1 MSSKGLCV
9 RSRNFLNNFNI
20 PCVRNLRRELQ
31 SIVRP
36 PLHSQF
42 SARNNENKKMRK
54 LSLLLLLILLL
65 NSAYLFSFG
74 EPTLFYIF
82 NVLLHVCLGVVLIIP
97 FSIYVYTQFRGGS
110 LTEKSKLG
118 QTGIIGIA
126 VGIISGS
133 YLMIVGATTPYRWLL
148 ITHIVSVSAGILIFF
163 IHLLRSGALLTP
175 FLKKV
180 SVGVLVIVML
190 FPIGAKV
197 TQHYLPNATYLVKN
211 PALPPTSMYEE
222 GGGTTGHF
230 FPASVETE
238 TGALIPTDFFLTSQT
253 CAAKGCHPD
262 IYEQWNESAHHFSSF
277 NNQWYRKSIIYMQ
290 EVNGIQPSKWCGG
303 CHDPAILLNGVMDT
317 PIRENLH
324 TPAAH
329 AGLACTACHSIEK
342 VKDTMGNS
350 GYVIKYPPLHD
361 IAASDNSIIRNLHNY
376 LIRLDPEPHKKS
388 FLKPFHRENT
398 AEFCSTCHKAH
409 LDEPVN
415 NFRWVRGFNDYD
427 GWQKSGVSHQGALS
441 FYYPEKAKKCVD
453 CHMPLVASTD
463 AANINGRVHNHRFP
477 AANTA
482 LPFVNQHPEQLKVV
496 TEFLQDEVVTLDLF
510 ADGTPI
516 LINSAQ
522 GSATTESRPPQ
533 GEWQAQGTATTVT
546 RGQNTRID
554 VVVRTRGVGHR
565 FPTGTIDA
573 FDIWLEVKATD
584 ENGKIVFWNGR
595 IAAPDGNG
603 PVDPSAHFYRAYMLD
618 AHGNLINK
626 RNAWAMR
633 TVLYSNTIPPGAA
646 DTVRYRLEIPPDCG
660 NILTVEAKLNY
671 RKFNWWHTQ
680 WAYAGVRDPEDTDFQ
695 VDKGYD
701 DGKWVWHGDTSDVAG
716 KIKAIPNLPIIVMA
730 SAKATLQVKPDAAL
744 WYETPAKQGQ
754 IPSAK
759 MEGRID
765 GTETQRSNRASEIAP
780 TAINARERWN
790 DYGIG
795 LLLQGDLKAA
805 EIAFLKVTEIEPA
818 YLDGWVNVARC
829 RIKEGDMQGAE
840 TMLEKAFEIQKTLP
854 SENPHRAKVH
864 YFYALVQEAYGNYDT
879 AIEHLQQAAAQF
891 PRDTRVRNELGRM
904 HFLKRNYETALREFQ
919 KTLEV
924 DPEDLDAHYN
934 MMRCYRAL
942 KNPSMAAQAQKLYLR
957 FKADESVDAITGIPR
972 RADANVNRER
982 QRIHEHTNSFS
993 SFLAE

>member
-1 MSSKGLCV
+1 
-9 RSRNFLNNFNI
+9 
-20 PCVRNLRRELQ
+20 
-31 SIVRP
+31 
-36 PLHSQF
+36 
-42 SARNNENKKMRK
+42 MRK
-54 LSLLLLLILLL
+54 ISLSAFLILLL

-82 NVLLHVCLGVVLIIP
+82 NVLFHVGLGIVLIVP
-97 FSIYVYTQFRGGS
+97 FCIYVYKYLARNLQAHDQ
-110 LTEKSKLG
+110 TERVSILG
-118 QTGIIGIA
+118 QTGTIGIA
-126 VGIISGS
+126 IGIITGG

-148 ITHIVSVSAGILIFF
+148 ITHIVSVSAGSILLCIY
-163 IHLLRSGALLTP
+163 LVRGGSESRLTP
-175 FLKKV
+175 SLRKIT
-180 SVGVLVIVML
+180 VGVLIVVIL
-190 FPIGAKV
+190 FPIGARL
-197 TQHYLPNATYLVKN
+197 TQHYLPNETYLVEN

-238 TGALIPTDFFLTSQT
+238 TGALIPTDFFLTSET
-253 CAAKGCHPD
+253 CATSGCHPD
-262 IYEQWNESAHHFSSF
+262 IYRQWNESAHHFSSF

-290 EVNGIQPSKWCGG
+290 ELNGIQSSKWCGG
-303 CHDPAILLNGVMDT
+303 CHDPAILLNGVMDR

-324 TPAAH
+324 TPAAQ
-329 AGLACTACHSIEK
+329 AGLACTACHSIER

-361 IAASDNSIIRNLHNY
+361 IAASDNPIVRNLHNY

-398 AEFCSTCHKAH
+398 AEFCSTCHKVH

-415 NFRWVRGFNDYD
+415 NFRWIRGFDDYD
-427 GWQKSGVSHQGALS
+427 QWQKSGVSHQGALS

-453 CHMPLVASTD
+453 CHMPLVDSTD
-463 AANINGRVHNHRFP
+463 AANIDGKVHNHRFP

-482 LPFVNQHPEQLKVV
+482 LPFVNQHPDQLKAV

-510 ADGTPI
+510 ADGRPI
-516 LINSAQ
+516 PSDGVEI
-522 GSATTESRPPQ
+522 
-533 GEWQAQGTATTVT
+533 T
-546 RGQNTRID
+546 RGEDPRID

-565 FPTGTIDA
+565 FPAGTIDA

-603 PVDPSAHFYRAYMLD
+603 PIDPSAHFYRGYMLD

-626 RNAWAMR
+626 RNAWAAR

-646 DTVRYRLEIPPDCG
+646 DTVRYRLEIPPDSSKM
-660 NILTVEAKLNY
+660 LTLEAKLNY

-701 DGKWVWHGDTSDVAG
+701 NGKWVWMGDTSDVAG
-716 KIKAIPNLPIIVMA
+716 KIKAIPNLPITVMA
-730 SAKATLQVKPDAAL
+730 SAKATLQVNPIDAIKK
-744 WYETPAKQGQ
+744 TP
-754 IPSAK
+754 
-759 MEGRID
+759 
-765 GTETQRSNRASEIAP
+765 EIA
-780 TAINARERWN
+780 NARERWN

-805 EIAFLKVTEIEPA
+805 QAAFLKVTEIEPT
-818 YLDGWVNVARC
+818 YLDGWVNIARC
-829 RIKEGDMQGAE
+829 RIQEGDMQGAE
-840 TMLEKAFEIQKTLP
+840 AMLEKAFEIQRTLP
-854 SENPHRAKVH
+854 PGNPHRAKVH
-864 YFYALVQEAYGNYDT
+864 YFYALVQEADGNYDT
-879 AIEHLQQAAAQF
+879 AIEHLQHAASQF
-891 PRDTRVRNELGRM
+891 PRDTRVRNKLGRI
-904 HFLKRNYETALREFQ
+904 HFLKRNYETALAEFQ
-919 KTLEV
+919 KTLTV

-942 KNPSMAAQAQKLYLR
+942 KNPSLAAKSQKLYLR

-972 RADANVNRER
+972 RADPNVNLER
-982 QRIHEHTNSFS
+982 QRIHEHTNSYEPLS
-993 SFLAE
+993 YP

>member
-1 MSSKGLCV
+1 
-9 RSRNFLNNFNI
+9 
-20 PCVRNLRRELQ
+20 
-31 SIVRP
+31 
-36 PLHSQF
+36 
-42 SARNNENKKMRK
+42 MRK
-54 LSLLLLLILLL
+54 IFFCAFLILLI

-82 NVLLHVCLGVVLIIP
+82 NVLFHVGLGVVLIIP
-97 FSIYVYTQFRGGS
+97 FSIYTYQYLGRS
-110 LTEKSKLG
+110 LQAHIQKKQISTLG
-118 QTGIIGIA
+118 QVGSIGII
-126 VGIISGS
+126 VGIISGG

-148 ITHIVSVSAGILIFF
+148 ITHIVSISAGSILLC
-163 IHLLRSGALLTP
+163 IHLLRDKELLTP
-175 FLKKV
+175 LLKRI
-180 SVGVLVIVML
+180 SIGVLVVVVI
-190 FPIGAKV
+190 FPIGAKL
-197 TQHYLPNATYLVKN
+197 TQHYLPNETYLVEN

-238 TGALIPTDFFLTSQT
+238 TGALIPTDFFLTSET
-253 CAAKGCHPD
+253 CATSGCHPD
-262 IYEQWNESAHHFSSF
+262 IYRQWNESAHHFSSF

-303 CHDPAILLNGVMDT
+303 CHDPAILLNGVMDR

-324 TPAAH
+324 TPAAQ

-361 IAASDNSIIRNLHNY
+361 IAASDNPVIRNLHNY

-398 AEFCSTCHKAH
+398 AEFCSTCHKVH

-415 NFRWVRGFNDYD
+415 NFRWIRGFDDYD
-427 GWQKSGVSHQGALS
+427 QWQKSGVSHQGALS
-441 FYYPEKAKKCVD
+441 FYYPETAKKCVD
-453 CHMPLVASTD
+453 CHMPLVDSTD
-463 AANINGRVHNHRFP
+463 AANINGKVHNHRFP

-482 LPFVNQHPEQLKVV
+482 LPFVNQHPEQLKIV

-516 LINSAQ
+516 PSAGTQ
-522 GSATTESRPPQ
+522 IAR
-533 GEWQAQGTATTVT
+533 GE
-546 RGQNTRID
+546 NTRID

-565 FPTGTIDA
+565 FPAGTIDA

-595 IAAPDGNG
+595 IAAPNGNG

-626 RNAWAMR
+626 RNAWATR

-646 DTVRYRLEIPPDCG
+646 DTARYRLEIPVDCG
-660 NILTVEAKLNY
+660 NLLTVEAKLNY

-695 VDKGYD
+695 IDKGYD
-701 DGKWVWHGDTSDVAG
+701 DGKWVWTGDTSDVAG
-716 KIKAIPNLPIIVMA
+716 KIKAIPNLPTIVMA
-730 SAKATLQVKPDAAL
+730 STKTTLKVSVGGNSDSRPVDPQPK
-744 WYETPAKQGQ
+744 
-754 IPSAK
+754 
-759 MEGRID
+759 
-765 GTETQRSNRASEIAP
+765 SEN
-780 TAINARERWN
+780 TRERWN

-805 EIAFLKVTEIEPA
+805 ETAFLKVTQIEPA
-818 YLDGWVNVARC
+818 YLDGWVNVARV

-840 TMLEKAFEIQKTLP
+840 TMLEKAFEIQRTLP
-854 SENPHRAKVH
+854 PENPHRAKVH
-864 YFYALVQEAYGNYDT
+864 YFYALIQETYGNYDT
-879 AIEHLQQAAAQF
+879 AIEHLQHAASQF
-891 PRDTRVRNELGRM
+891 PRDTRVRNKLGRM
-904 HFLKRNYETALREFQ
+904 YFLKRNYETALTEFQ
-919 KTLEV
+919 KTLTV

-942 KNPSMAAQAQKLYLR
+942 KNPSLAAKSQKFYLR

-972 RADANVNRER
+972 RADADVNRER
-982 QRIHEHTNSFS
+982 QRIHEHTNSHES
-993 SFLAE
+993 LSYP

>member
-1 MSSKGLCV
+1 
-9 RSRNFLNNFNI
+9 
-20 PCVRNLRRELQ
+20 
-31 SIVRP
+31 
-36 PLHSQF
+36 
-42 SARNNENKKMRK
+42 MRK
-54 LSLLLLLILLL
+54 IFFCAFLILLI

-82 NVLLHVCLGVVLIIP
+82 NVLFHVGLGVVLIIP
-97 FSIYVYTQFRGGS
+97 FSIYTYQYLGRNLQAHIQKKQIST
-110 LTEKSKLG
+110 LG
-118 QTGIIGIA
+118 QVGSIGII
-126 VGIISGS
+126 VGIISGG

-148 ITHIVSVSAGILIFF
+148 ITHIVSISAGSILLC
-163 IHLLRSGALLTP
+163 IHLLRDKELLTP
-175 FLKKV
+175 LLKRI
-180 SVGVLVIVML
+180 SIGVLVVVVI
-190 FPIGAKV
+190 FPIGAKL
-197 TQHYLPNATYLVKN
+197 TQHYLPNETYLVEN

-238 TGALIPTDFFLTSQT
+238 TGALIPTDFFLTSET
-253 CAAKGCHPD
+253 CATSGCHPD
-262 IYEQWNESAHHFSSF
+262 IYRQWNESAHHFSSF

-303 CHDPAILLNGVMDT
+303 CHDPAILLNGVMDR

-324 TPAAH
+324 TPAAQ

-361 IAASDNSIIRNLHNY
+361 IAASDNPVIRNLHNY

-398 AEFCSTCHKAH
+398 AEFCSTCHKVH

-415 NFRWVRGFNDYD
+415 NFRWIRGFDDYD
-427 GWQKSGVSHQGALS
+427 QWQKSGVSHQGALS
-441 FYYPEKAKKCVD
+441 FYYPETAKKCVD
-453 CHMPLVASTD
+453 CHMPLVDSTD
-463 AANINGRVHNHRFP
+463 AANINGKVHNHRFP

-482 LPFVNQHPEQLKVV
+482 LPFVNQHPEQLKIV

-516 LINSAQ
+516 PRN
-522 GSATTESRPPQ
+522 GTEVVR
-533 GEWQAQGTATTVT
+533 GE
-546 RGQNTRID
+546 NTRVD

-565 FPTGTIDA
+565 FPAGTIDA

-595 IAAPDGNG
+595 IAAPNGNG

-626 RNAWAMR
+626 RNAWATR

-646 DTVRYRLEIPPDCG
+646 DTARYRLEIPVDCG
-660 NILTVEAKLNY
+660 NLLTVEAKLNY

-695 VDKGYD
+695 IDKGYD
-701 DGKWVWHGDTSDVAG
+701 DGKWVWTGDTSDVAG
-716 KIKAIPNLPIIVMA
+716 KIKAIPNLPTIVMA
-730 SAKATLQVKPDAAL
+730 STKTTLKVSVGGNSDSRPVDPQPK
-744 WYETPAKQGQ
+744 
-754 IPSAK
+754 
-759 MEGRID
+759 
-765 GTETQRSNRASEIAP
+765 SEN
-780 TAINARERWN
+780 TRERWN

-805 EIAFLKVTEIEPA
+805 ETAFLKVTEIEPA
-818 YLDGWVNVARC
+818 YLDGWVNVARA
-829 RIKEGDMQGAE
+829 RIAEGDMQGAE
-840 TMLEKAFEIQKTLP
+840 AMLEKAFEIQRTLP
-854 SENPHRAKVH
+854 PENPHRAKVH
-864 YFYALVQEAYGNYDT
+864 YFYALIQETYGNYDT
-879 AIEHLQQAAAQF
+879 AIEHLRHAASQF
-891 PRDTRVRNELGRM
+891 PRDTRVRNKLGRM
-904 HFLKRNYETALREFQ
+904 YFLKRNYETALTEFQ
-919 KTLEV
+919 KTLTV

-942 KNPSMAAQAQKLYLR
+942 KNPSLAAKSQKLYLR

-972 RADANVNRER
+972 RADADVNRER
-982 QRIHEHTNSFS
+982 QRIHEHTNSHES
-993 SFLAE
+993 LSYP

>member
-1 MSSKGLCV
+1 
-9 RSRNFLNNFNI
+9 
-20 PCVRNLRRELQ
+20 
-31 SIVRP
+31 
-36 PLHSQF
+36 
-42 SARNNENKKMRK
+42 MRK
-54 LSLLLLLILLL
+54 FSLIIFLILLI

-82 NVLLHVCLGVVLIIP
+82 NVLFHVGLGIILIIP
-97 FSIYVYTQFRGGS
+97 FSIYTYRQFKRIS
-110 LTEKSKLG
+110 TLG
-118 QTGIIGIA
+118 QIGIIGIA
-126 VGIISGS
+126 VGIISGG

-148 ITHIVSVSAGILIFF
+148 ITHIVSVSTGSILLCV
-163 IHLLRSGALLTP
+163 HLLRDKDLLTP
-175 FLKKV
+175 LFKKI
-180 SVGVLVIVML
+180 SIGVLTVVVL
-190 FPIGAKV
+190 FPIGAKL
-197 TQHYLPNATYLVKN
+197 TQHYLPNETYLVEN

-238 TGALIPTDFFLTSQT
+238 TGALIPTDFFLTSET
-253 CAAKGCHPD
+253 CATQGCHPD
-262 IYEQWNESAHHFSSF
+262 IYRQWNESAHHFSSF

-303 CHDPAILLNGVMDT
+303 CHDPAILLNGVMDR

-324 TPAAH
+324 TPAAQ

-361 IAASDNSIIRNLHNY
+361 IAASDNPVIRNLHNY

-398 AEFCSTCHKAH
+398 AEFCSTCHKVH

-415 NFRWVRGFNDYD
+415 NFRWLRGFNDYD
-427 GWQKSGVSHQGALS
+427 QWQKSGVSHQGALS
-441 FYYPEKAKKCVD
+441 FYYPETAKKCVD
-453 CHMPLVASTD
+453 CHMPLVDSTD
-463 AANINGRVHNHRFP
+463 AGNINGKVHNHRFP

-482 LPFVNQHPEQLKVV
+482 LPFVNQHPEQLKAV
-496 TEFLQDEVVTLDLF
+496 TDFLQDDVVTLDLF

-516 LINSAQ
+516 PRD
-522 GSATTESRPPQ
+522 GTEI
-533 GEWQAQGTATTVT
+533 V
-546 RGQNTRID
+546 RGKSTRID

-565 FPTGTIDA
+565 FPAGTIDA

-603 PVDPSAHFYRAYMLD
+603 PVDPGAHFYRAYMLD

-626 RNAWAMR
+626 RNAWAAR

-646 DTVRYRLEIPPDCG
+646 DTARYRLEIPPDCG
-660 NILTVEAKLNY
+660 NLLTVEVKLNY

-701 DGKWVWHGDTSDVAG
+701 DGKWVWTGDTSDVAG
-716 KIKAIPNLPIIVMA
+716 KIKEIPNLPIVVMA
-730 SAKATLQVKPDAAL
+730 STEATLKVSVGGA
-744 WYETPAKQGQ
+744 ETPQQKHSDSGPMDPQPKYEN
-754 IPSAK
+754 I
-759 MEGRID
+759 
-765 GTETQRSNRASEIAP
+765 
-780 TAINARERWN
+780 RERWN

-805 EIAFLKVTEIEPA
+805 ETAFLKVTEIEPA
-818 YLDGWVNVARC
+818 YLDGWVNVARV
-829 RIKEGDMQGAE
+829 RIQEGDMQGAE
-840 TMLEKAFEIQKTLP
+840 AMLDKAFEIQKTLSP
-854 SENPHRAKVH
+854 ENPHRAKVH
-864 YFYALVQEAYGNYDT
+864 YFYALIQEADGNYDT
-879 AIEHLQQAAAQF
+879 AIEHLQRAASQF
-891 PRDTRVRNELGRM
+891 PRDTRVRNKLGRM
-904 HFLKRNYETALREFQ
+904 HFLKRSYETALAEFQ
-919 KTLEV
+919 KTLTV

-942 KNPSMAAQAQKLYLR
+942 KNPSLAAKSQKLYLR

-972 RADANVNRER
+972 RADADVNRER
-982 QRIHEHTNSFS
+982 QRIHEHTNNYGS
-993 SFLAE
+993 LPNP

>member
-1 MSSKGLCV
+1 
-9 RSRNFLNNFNI
+9 
-20 PCVRNLRRELQ
+20 
-31 SIVRP
+31 
-36 PLHSQF
+36 
-42 SARNNENKKMRK
+42 MRK
-54 LSLLLLLILLL
+54 IFFCAFLILLI

-82 NVLLHVCLGVVLIIP
+82 NVLFHVGLGVVLIIP
-97 FSIYVYTQFRGGS
+97 FSIYTYQYLGRS
-110 LTEKSKLG
+110 LQAHIQKKQISTLG
-118 QTGIIGIA
+118 QVGIIGII
-126 VGIISGS
+126 VGIISGG

-148 ITHIVSVSAGILIFF
+148 ITHIVSVSAGSILLCV
-163 IHLLRSGALLTP
+163 HLLRDTELLTP
-175 FLKKV
+175 LFKKI
-180 SVGVLVIVML
+180 SIGVLAVVLL
-190 FPIGAKV
+190 FPIGAKL
-197 TQHYLPNATYLVKN
+197 TQHYLPNETYLVEN

-238 TGALIPTDFFLTSQT
+238 TGALIPTDFFLTSKT
-253 CAAKGCHPD
+253 CATKGCHPD
-262 IYEQWNESAHHFSSF
+262 IYRQWNESAHHFSSF

-303 CHDPAILLNGVMDT
+303 CHDPAILLNGVMDR

-324 TPAAH
+324 TPAAQ

-361 IAASDNSIIRNLHNY
+361 IAASDNPVIRNLHNY

-398 AEFCSTCHKAH
+398 AEFCSTCHKVH

-415 NFRWVRGFNDYD
+415 NFRWIRGFDDYD
-427 GWQKSGVSHQGALS
+427 QWQKSGVSHQGALS
-441 FYYPEKAKKCVD
+441 FYYPETAKKCVD
-453 CHMPLVASTD
+453 CHMPLVDSTD
-463 AANINGRVHNHRFP
+463 AANINGKVHNHRFP

-482 LPFVNQHPEQLKVV
+482 LPFVNQHPEQLKAV

-516 LINSAQ
+516 PRD
-522 GSATTESRPPQ
+522 GTEVVR
-533 GEWQAQGTATTVT
+533 GE
-546 RGQNTRID
+546 NTRID

-565 FPTGTIDA
+565 FPAGTIDA

-595 IAAPDGNG
+595 IAAPNGNG
-603 PVDPSAHFYRAYMLD
+603 PVDASAHFYRAYMLD

-626 RNAWAMR
+626 RNAWATR

-646 DTVRYRLEIPPDCG
+646 DTARYRLEIPTDCG
-660 NILTVEAKLNY
+660 NLLTVEAKLNY

-695 VDKGYD
+695 IDKGYD
-701 DGKWVWHGDTSDVAG
+701 DGKWVWTGDTSDVAG
-716 KIKAIPNLPIIVMA
+716 KIKAIPNLPTIVMV
-730 SAKATLQVKPDAAL
+730 STKTTLKVAG
-744 WYETPAKQGQ
+744 TVRV
-754 IPSAK
+754 PSAEVGDTRRVPLQK
-759 MEGRID
+759 AEDAVPMSPQPEN
-765 GTETQRSNRASEIAP
+765 T
-780 TAINARERWN
+780 RERWN

-805 EIAFLKVTEIEPA
+805 ETAFLKVTEIEPA
-818 YLDGWVNVARC
+818 YLDGWVNVARV

-840 TMLEKAFEIQKTLP
+840 TMLEKAFEIQRTLP
-854 SENPHRAKVH
+854 PENPHRAKVH
-864 YFYALVQEAYGNYDT
+864 YFYALIQETYGNYDT
-879 AIEHLQQAAAQF
+879 AIEHLQHAALQF
-891 PRDTRVRNELGRM
+891 PRDTRVRNKLGRM
-904 HFLKRNYETALREFQ
+904 YFLKRNYETALTEFQ
-919 KTLEV
+919 KTLTV

-942 KNPSMAAQAQKLYLR
+942 KNPSLAAKSQKLYLR

-972 RADANVNRER
+972 RADADVNRER
-982 QRIHEHTNSFS
+982 QRIHEHTNSHES
-993 SFLAE
+993 LSYP

>member
-1 MSSKGLCV
+1 
-9 RSRNFLNNFNI
+9 
-20 PCVRNLRRELQ
+20 
-31 SIVRP
+31 
-36 PLHSQF
+36 
-42 SARNNENKKMRK
+42 MRK
-54 LSLLLLLILLL
+54 FSLFAFLILLL

-82 NVLLHVCLGVVLIIP
+82 NVLFHVGLGVILIIP
-97 FSIYVYTQFRGGS
+97 FGIYVYRHLGRS
-110 LTEKSKLG
+110 LQAHIQKKHISMLG
-118 QTGIIGIA
+118 QIGIIGIV
-126 VGIISGS
+126 VGIVSGG

-148 ITHIVSVSAGILIFF
+148 ITHIVSVSAGSILFC
-163 IHLLRSGALLTP
+163 IHLLRDKELFTP
-175 FLKKV
+175 LLKKI
-180 SVGVLVIVML
+180 SICALAAVLL
-190 FPIGAKV
+190 FPIAAKLI
-197 TQHYLPNATYLVKN
+197 QHYLPNETYLVEN

-238 TGALIPTDFFLTSQT
+238 TGSLIPTDFFLTSET
-253 CAAKGCHPD
+253 CATKGCHPD
-262 IYEQWNESAHHFSSF
+262 IYRQWNESAHHFSSF

-303 CHDPAILLNGVMDT
+303 CHDPAILLNGVMDR

-324 TPAAH
+324 TPAAQ

-361 IAASDNSIIRNLHNY
+361 IAASDNPVIRNLHNY

-388 FLKPFHRENT
+388 FLKPFHRGNT

-415 NFRWVRGFNDYD
+415 NFRWIRGFNDYD
-427 GWQKSGVSHQGALS
+427 QWQKSGVSHQGALS
-441 FYYPEKAKKCVD
+441 FYYPETAKKCVD
-453 CHMPLVASTD
+453 CHMPLVDSTD
-463 AANINGRVHNHRFP
+463 AGNINGKVHNHRFP

-482 LPFVNQHPEQLKVV
+482 LPFVNQHPDQLKAV
-496 TEFLQDEVVTLDLF
+496 TEFLQNDVITLDLF

-516 LINSAQ
+516 PPD
-522 GSATTESRPPQ
+522 GTE
-533 GEWQAQGTATTVT
+533 VV
-546 RGQNTRID
+546 RGDNTRID

-595 IAAPDGNG
+595 IAAPHGNG
-603 PVDPSAHFYRAYMLD
+603 PVDPSAHFYRSYMLD
-618 AHGNLINK
+618 AHGNQINK
-626 RNAWAMR
+626 RNVWAAR

-646 DTVRYRLEIPPDCG
+646 DTVRYRLEIPSDTG
-660 NILTVEAKLNY
+660 EELTLEAKLNY

-680 WAYAGVRDPEDTDFQ
+680 WAYAGARDPEDTDFQ

-701 DGKWVWHGDTSDVAG
+701 DGRWVWTGDTSDVAG
-716 KIKAIPNLPIIVMA
+716 KIKAIPNLPITTMA
-730 SAKATLQVKPDAAL
+730 SVKAMFHVKD
-744 WYETPAKQGQ
+744 
-754 IPSAK
+754 
-759 MEGRID
+759 
-765 GTETQRSNRASEIAP
+765 
-780 TAINARERWN
+780 TAIRKEISPIVTNARERWN

-805 EIAFLKVTEIEPA
+805 QIAFSKVTEIEPE
-818 YLDGWVNVARC
+818 YLDGWVNIARC
-829 RIKEGDMQGAE
+829 RIEEGNMQGAE
-840 TMLEKAFEIQKTLP
+840 TVLEKAFEIQRTLP
-854 SENPHRAKVH
+854 PENPHRAKVH
-864 YFYALVQEAYGNYDT
+864 YFYALIQEAAGNYDT
-879 AIEHLQQAAAQF
+879 AIEHLQLAAAQF
-891 PRDTRVRNELGRM
+891 PRDTRVRNKLGRM
-904 HFLKRNYETALREFQ
+904 HFLKRNYETALSEFQ
-919 KTLEV
+919 KTLTV

-942 KNPSMAAQAQKLYLR
+942 KNPSLAAKSQKLYLR

-972 RADANVNRER
+972 RADPNVNRER
-982 QRIHEHTNSFS
+982 QRIHEHTNSYE
-993 SFLAE
+993 LLPNP

>member
-1 MSSKGLCV
+1 
-9 RSRNFLNNFNI
+9 
-20 PCVRNLRRELQ
+20 
-31 SIVRP
+31 
-36 PLHSQF
+36 
-42 SARNNENKKMRK
+42 MRK
-54 LSLLLLLILLL
+54 IFFCAFLILLI

-82 NVLLHVCLGVVLIIP
+82 NVLFHVGLGVVLIIP
-97 FSIYVYTQFRGGS
+97 FSIYTYQYLGRNLQAHIQKKQIST
-110 LTEKSKLG
+110 LG
-118 QTGIIGIA
+118 QVGSIGII
-126 VGIISGS
+126 VGIISGG

-148 ITHIVSVSAGILIFF
+148 ITHIVSVSAGSILLC
-163 IHLLRSGALLTP
+163 IHLLKDTELLTP
-175 FLKKV
+175 LLKKI
-180 SVGVLVIVML
+180 SIGVLVVVVI
-190 FPIGAKV
+190 FPIGAKL
-197 TQHYLPNATYLVKN
+197 TQHYLPNETYLVEN

-238 TGALIPTDFFLTSQT
+238 TGALIPTDFFLTSET
-253 CAAKGCHPD
+253 CATSGCHPD
-262 IYEQWNESAHHFSSF
+262 IYQQWNESAHHFSSF
-277 NNQWYRKSIIYMQ
+277 NNQWYRKSITYMQ
-290 EVNGIQPSKWCGG
+290 DVSGIQPSKWCGG
-303 CHDPAILLNGVMDT
+303 CHDPAILLNGVMDR

-324 TPAAH
+324 TPAAQ

-361 IAASDNSIIRNLHNY
+361 IAASDNPVIRNLHNY

-398 AEFCSTCHKAH
+398 AEFCSTCHKVH

-415 NFRWVRGFNDYD
+415 NFRWIRGFDDYD
-427 GWQKSGVSHQGALS
+427 QWQKSGVSHQGALS
-441 FYYPEKAKKCVD
+441 FYYPETAKKCVD
-453 CHMPLVASTD
+453 CHMPLVDSTD
-463 AANINGRVHNHRFP
+463 AANINGKVHNHRFP

-482 LPFVNQHPEQLKVV
+482 LPFVNQHPEQLKAV

-516 LINSAQ
+516 PRD
-522 GSATTESRPPQ
+522 GTEVVR
-533 GEWQAQGTATTVT
+533 GE
-546 RGQNTRID
+546 NTRID

-565 FPTGTIDA
+565 FPAGTIDA

-595 IAAPDGNG
+595 IAAPNGNG
-603 PVDPSAHFYRAYMLD
+603 PVDASAHFYRAYMLD

-626 RNAWAMR
+626 RNAWATR

-646 DTVRYRLEIPPDCG
+646 DTARYRLEIPTDCG
-660 NILTVEAKLNY
+660 NLLTVEAKLNY

-695 VDKGYD
+695 IDKGYD
-701 DGKWVWHGDTSDVAG
+701 DGRWVWTGDTSDVAG
-716 KIKAIPNLPIIVMA
+716 KIKAIPNLPTIVMV
-730 SAKATLQVKPDAAL
+730 STKTTLKVAGTIPV
-744 WYETPAKQGQ
+744 
-754 IPSAK
+754 PSAEVGDTRRVPLQK
-759 MEGRID
+759 AGDAVPMSPQPEN
-765 GTETQRSNRASEIAP
+765 T
-780 TAINARERWN
+780 RERWN

-805 EIAFLKVTEIEPA
+805 ETAFLKVTEIEPA
-818 YLDGWVNVARC
+818 YLDGWVNVARV

-840 TMLEKAFEIQKTLP
+840 TMLEKAFEIQRTLP
-854 SENPHRAKVH
+854 PENPHRAKVH
-864 YFYALVQEAYGNYDT
+864 YFYALIQETYGNYDT
-879 AIEHLQQAAAQF
+879 AIEHLQHAALQF
-891 PRDTRVRNELGRM
+891 PRDTRVRNKLGRM
-904 HFLKRNYETALREFQ
+904 YFLKRNYETALTEFQ
-919 KTLEV
+919 KTLTV

-942 KNPSMAAQAQKLYLR
+942 KNPSLAAKSQKLYLR

-972 RADANVNRER
+972 RADADVNRER
-982 QRIHEHTNSFS
+982 QRIHEHTNSHES
-993 SFLAE
+993 LSYP